1 MTTCIRVQYTAQ
13 LRTALGRLRDDI
25 PIAEGAT
32 LAELLASIAAADDRR
47 GAPFLLTPTGDVQP
61 SLLLTVNGAAVS
73 PREART
79 LVLRPNDEVVL
90 LPPIAGG

>member
-1 MTTCIRVQYTAQ
+1 MRIRVQYTAQ
-13 LRTALGRLRDDI
+13 LRTALGRH
-25 PIAEGAT
+25 AEEVAAGDGAT
-32 LAELLASIAAADDRR
+32 LAELLASIAAGDDRR
-47 GAPFLLTPTGDVQP
+47 AAPFLLAASGEVQP
-61 SLLLTVNGAAVS
+61 SLLLTVNGSAVA